1 MNKYIKWL
9 IFIFIILIIA
19 GTIFYVSFSHR
30 PSYIYR
36 PVRRFFSNHVHRPI
50 NVNDVNTVQS
60 WMTFDYINKVF
71 KLPQDYLKNILGVSS
86 DRNYP
91 NETIGHYA
99 RSKKEKFS
107 SVLTQVQE
115 ALHNYLTASK

>member
-9 IFIFIILIIA
+9 VFIFIILIIA

-36 PVRRFFSNHVHRPI
+36 PVRRFFSNHVHRSI
-50 NVNDVNTVQS
+50 NANDVNTVQS

-71 KLPQDYLKNILGVSS
+71 KLPQDYLKNNLSVSDS
-86 DRNYP
+86 SYP
-91 NETIGHYA
+91 NETIGRYA
-99 RSKKEKFS
+99 RSKKEKS
-107 SVLTQVQE
+107 SAVLTQVQE
-115 ALHNYLTASK
+115 ALHNYLTGSK